1 MHVLEVRTY
10 GSSPGWK
17 VLAPSWLMLCTWSP
31 PTPPLARV
39 QLQGCLEPWELNV
52 QDLAKALPGHLGQPW
67 MSEQGGSLFPDG
79 SCSQTKNSQ

>member
-1 MHVLEVRTY
+1 ME
-10 GSSPGWK
+10 GSGAI
-17 VLAPSWLMLCTWSP
+17 LAYALHLVP